1 MEPSLKVLSPEKNLS
16 GVPTGLSL
24 RQATIRVAL
33 WRAARVLPGVRGRV
47 EPDIE
52 STW

>member
-1 MEPSLKVLSPEKNLS
+1 MPTLKVLSPEKLAL

-24 RQATIRVAL
+24 RQATIRVAW

-52 STW
+52 NTR